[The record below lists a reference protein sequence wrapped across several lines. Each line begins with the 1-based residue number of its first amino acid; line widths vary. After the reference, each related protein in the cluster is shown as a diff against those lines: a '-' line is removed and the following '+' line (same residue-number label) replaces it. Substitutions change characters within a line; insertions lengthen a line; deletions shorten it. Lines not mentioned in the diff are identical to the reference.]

1 MKFVDTHTH
10 IYLEQFDEDRTIA
23 IEKAQQHSLE
33 KLLVP
38 DIDSSHRL
46 KMLEVCRQ
54 FNNYC
59 LPMLG
64 IHPTSVKN
72 DYQYE
77 LSLLKE
83 ALEKESPIAIGEC
96 GLDYYWD
103 KTFVEQQTKV
113 FIEHLFLAQ
122 HYKLPLVIHS
132 RKSLN
137 DIIRLLK
144 HYKNLNVSGVF
155 HCFPG
160 NLIEAEQVMN
170 LGFLLGIG
178 GVVTY
183 KNSMMAEVVKYAPLN
198 YLLLETD
205 APYLPPLPYRGK
217 RNESSYIPIIA
228 QKISELKKITIDE
241 VAEATFKNAESLFNL
256 KKYE

>member
-1 MKFVDTHTH
+1 MKFIDTHTH
-10 IYLEQFDEDRTIA
+10 IYLEQFDEDRTTV
-23 IEKAQQHSLE
+23 IEKAQQLSLE

-38 DIDSSHRL
+38 DIDSSHRP
-46 KMLEVCRQ
+46 KMLEVCKQ
-54 FNNYC
+54 FNDYC

-64 IHPTSVKN
+64 IHPTSVN
-72 DYQYE
+72 DDYQNE
-77 LSLLKE
+77 LSLLKK
-83 ALEKESPIAIGEC
+83 ALEKENPIAIGEC

-113 FIEHLFLAQ
+113 FVEHLYLAQ

-144 HYKNLNVSGVF
+144 QFKNLNVSGVF

-170 LGFLLGIG
+170 LGFFLGIG

-183 KNSMMAEVVKYAPLN
+183 KNSIMAEVVKNAPLD

-205 APYLPPLPYRGK
+205 APYLPPSLHRGK

-228 QKISELKKITIDE
+228 QKIAELKQITIDE
-241 VAEATFKNAESLFNL
+241 VAEVTFKNAVSLFNL
-256 KKYE
+256 

>member
-1 MKFVDTHTH
+1 MKFIDTHTH
-10 IYLEQFDEDRTIA
+10 IYLEQFDEDRTTV
-23 IEKAQQHSLE
+23 IEKAQQLSLE

-38 DIDSSHRL
+38 DIDSSHRP
-46 KMLEVCRQ
+46 KMLEVCKQ
-54 FNNYC
+54 FNDYC

-64 IHPTSVKN
+64 IHPTSVN
-72 DYQYE
+72 DDYQNE
-77 LSLLKE
+77 LSLLKK
-83 ALEKESPIAIGEC
+83 ALEKENPIAIGEC

-113 FIEHLFLAQ
+113 FVEHLYLAQ

-144 HYKNLNVSGVF
+144 QFKNLNVSGVF

-170 LGFLLGIG
+170 LGFFLGIG

-183 KNSMMAEVVKYAPLN
+183 KNSIMAEVVKNAPLD

-205 APYLPPLPYRGK
+205 APYLPPSPHRGK

-228 QKISELKKITIDE
+228 QKIAELKQITIDE
-241 VAEATFKNAESLFNL
+241 VAEVTFKNAVSLFNL
-256 KKYE
+256 